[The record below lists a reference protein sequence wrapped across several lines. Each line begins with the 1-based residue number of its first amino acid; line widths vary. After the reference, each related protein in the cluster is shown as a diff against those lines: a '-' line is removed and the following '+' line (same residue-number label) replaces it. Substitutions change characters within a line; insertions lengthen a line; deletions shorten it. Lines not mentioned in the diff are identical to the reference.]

1 MNLGAADLAG
11 ELCLGGIFDL
21 TAGSNVGPGAGN
33 PGWVIGDVFLVR
45 LTLASE
51 QQRRSRN

>member
-45 LTLASE
+45 LTVSSE
-51 QQRRSRN
+51 QQCRSRN